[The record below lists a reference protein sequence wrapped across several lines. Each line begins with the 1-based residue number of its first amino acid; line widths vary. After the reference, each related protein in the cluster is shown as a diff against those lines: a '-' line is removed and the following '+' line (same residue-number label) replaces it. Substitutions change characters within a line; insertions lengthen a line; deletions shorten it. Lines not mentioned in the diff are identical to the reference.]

1 MHTNSIK
8 SGDPFNILDKKWHTA
23 IMHGHPRCS
32 HTLKHSHPLKPSST
46 LLSLIPIKPIFSHY
60 LSCSSLPC
68 LHSHHPSFPSHLKS
82 VKPTLLSS
90 LSFLCTCMESPT
102 HSYPATSR
110 MHEAPVVE
118 EKKEHMGP
126 PGRGCASAA
135 VLWQLFQH
143 GGVAAAAEGGW
154 RRCQARGGGR
164 AQAVKKMKFGLGFE
178 LGH

>member
-8 SGDPFNILDKKWHTA
+8 SGDPFNILDKKRHTA

-32 HTLKHSHPLKPSST
+32 HTLKHSQPLKPSST

-68 LHSHHPSFPSHLKS
+68 LHSHHSSFPSHLKS

-90 LSFLCTCMESPT
+90 LSFLCTRMESPT

-110 MHEAPVVE
+110 MHEAPVAE
-118 EKKEHMGP
+118 EKKEHVDAS
-126 PGRGCASAA
+126 GRGRASAS
-135 VLWQLFQH
+135 VLWQLFRH
-143 GGVAAAAEGGW
+143 GGVAAAAAVRWLSVLKPGAGERKLG
-154 RRCQARGGGR
+154 RG
-164 AQAVKKMKFGLGFE
+164 
-178 LGH
+178 